1 MLPRAMSHIEVVYQA
16 SCPETDPEALAEAI
30 AREQSLE
37 ILPELIP
44 ADIARDFLGQVID
57 VRQLDAR
64 RWSLTI
70 AYPDHLAS
78 AQLGQLL
85 HLLYGNVSFYPRIRL
100 VDLKLPDSLLDQ
112 FPGPLGG
119 IPAVRSH
126 VGIDDRALLL
136 SVLKPRG
143 STPEFLAELAFRFAS
158 GGGDILKDDQNLVES
173 DLRAFKTRVQAC
185 AEAVD
190 RAAQASGR
198 RCLYLPHVAGSGSHL
213 QRQLD
218 AVRRMELA
226 GVVFCPWV
234 MGLELTATAARQH
247 ELMWLAHPAM
257 AGALTQP
264 GETGIAPELIFGTL
278 SRLAGADLVIYPG
291 CGGRISTG
299 GAKTAEHIHHA
310 LLIEQA
316 RHRASLPCSG
326 GGKTLSDLAS
336 IQARHGRDCAIVV
349 GGDLL
354 RHGPA
359 IPEQVRQAIKGLA
372 ELNTEQTG
380 LSR

>member
-1 MLPRAMSHIEVVYQA
+1 MSHIEAVYQA
-16 SCPETDPEALAEAI
+16 CCPEMDPEALAEAI

-44 ADIARDFLGQVID
+44 ADIARDFLGRVID
-57 VRQLDAR
+57 VHQLDAR

-70 AYPDHLAS
+70 AYPEHLAS

-85 HLLYGNVSFYPRIRL
+85 HLIYGNVSFYPRIRL
-100 VDLKLPDSLLDQ
+100 IDLKLPDSLLAQ

-119 IPAVRSH
+119 IPAVRTH
-126 VGIDDRALLL
+126 IGIDNRGLLL

-143 STPEFLAELAFRFAS
+143 SKPEFLAELAYRFAS
-158 GGGDILKDDQNLVES
+158 GGGDILKDDQNLVEA
-173 DLRAFKTRVQAC
+173 DLTAFQTRVQAC
-185 AEAVD
+185 AEAID

-218 AVRRMELA
+218 AVGRLDLA

-234 MGLELTATAARQH
+234 MGLEHAATAAREH
-247 ELMWLAHPAM
+247 GLMWLAHPAM

-264 GETGIAPELIFGTL
+264 SDTGIAPDLVFGTL
-278 SRLAGADLVIYPG
+278 PRLAGADLVIYPG
-291 CGGRISTG
+291 HGGRLSTG
-299 GAKTAEHIHHA
+299 SADTADRIHRA
-310 LLIEQA
+310 LLVEQA

-326 GGKTLSDLAS
+326 GGKTLSDLAT
-336 IQARHGRDCAIVV
+336 IQARHGSDCAIVV

-354 RHGPA
+354 RHGPT
-359 IPEQVRQAIKGLA
+359 ISDRVRQAITDLTGRAA
-372 ELNTEQTG
+372 ESVGTG
-380 LSR
+380 